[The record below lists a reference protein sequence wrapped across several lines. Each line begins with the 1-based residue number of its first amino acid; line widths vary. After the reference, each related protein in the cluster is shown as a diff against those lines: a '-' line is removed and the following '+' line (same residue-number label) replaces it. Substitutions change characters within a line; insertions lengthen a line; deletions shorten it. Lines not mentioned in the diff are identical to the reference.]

1 VIHREGAVPL
11 PQGEVYPSDNGVNG
25 ANAIAIELVVKYARQ
40 RNAIKG
46 MKPGDDKSAVKG

>member
-11 PQGEVYPSDNGVNG
+11 PQGEAYPSDNGANS
-25 ANAIAIELVVKYARQ
+25 ANAIAIEPVVKYARQ